1 MINLIGDFIKASRAE
16 AVHKTKRTT
25 EWFAWLPESWEDFSY
40 LCAFYFAMCCLG
52 VVVLLPIA
60 VLLLAGYACGHLAGA
75 W

>member
-16 AVHKTKRTT
+16 AVRI
-25 EWFAWLPESWEDFSY
+25 ESNPWFAWLPESWEDFSY
-40 LCAFYFAMCCLG
+40 LCAFYFAMCCLA

-60 VLLLAGYACGHLAGA
+60 VLLLAGYACGHLAGV

>member
-1 MINLIGDFIKASRAE
+1 MINLSDLIKELNTERERKA
-16 AVHKTKRTT
+16 KRTT

>member
-1 MINLIGDFIKASRAE
+1 MINPIGDFIKALNAGPVRE
-16 AVHKTKRTT
+16 AKRTT
-25 EWFAWLPESWEDFSY
+25 PWFAWLPESWEDFSY

-60 VLLLAGYACGHLAGA
+60 VLLLAGYACGHLAGV